1 MAQLTEVAPLITA
14 PAGMDPVRI
23 LVVDDNATNRK
34 LIQAILKREG
44 FELIEASDGAT
55 AIRLARELHPNLV
68 LLDVM
73 MPEQDG
79 YEVCKQLKRDPAT
92 AETPVIFLSAKA
104 LPSDR
109 VRGLELGA
117 VDYVTKPF
125 SRHEILARVRTHLEN
140 RILHDSLRRANEEL
154 REKQRKI
161 DEGLV
166 AAALIQR
173 SLLPADEWR
182 TRQPEAHFGWCF
194 LPSERVGGDVFNI
207 HRLDPDHVGIYV
219 LDVAGHGV
227 AAAMVAVSVAQR
239 MNPQSGSLLKER
251 LDTPPFYRVREPEG
265 VLAGLDADFPIERFG
280 RFFTMSYVLLNLR
293 TGRLRH
299 ASAGHPQ
306 PIVQRR
312 TGELVFLDASGVVG
326 LGGVIPFRGGEVS
339 LQPGDRLFVYTDGI
353 ADAGVT
359 HGERFGV
366 NRLERVLGRCAERP
380 IQSACDDVLR
390 AVVEFAGGT
399 RSDDVTF
406 VGMEFRGS
414 ERRTARG
421 AAA

>member
-1 MAQLTEVAPLITA
+1 
-14 PAGMDPVRI
+14 
-23 LVVDDNATNRK
+23 
-34 LIQAILKREG
+34 
-44 FELIEASDGAT
+44 
-55 AIRLARELHPNLV
+55 
-68 LLDVM
+68 
-73 MPEQDG
+73 
-79 YEVCKQLKRDPAT
+79 
-92 AETPVIFLSAKA
+92 
-104 LPSDR
+104 
-109 VRGLELGA
+109 
-117 VDYVTKPF
+117 
-125 SRHEILARVRTHLEN
+125 
-140 RILHDSLRRANEEL
+140 
-154 REKQRKI
+154 
-161 DEGLV
+161 
-166 AAALIQR
+166 
-173 SLLPADEWR
+173 
-182 TRQPEAHFGWCF
+182 
-194 LPSERVGGDVFNI
+194 VGGDVFNI

-312 TGELVFLDASGVVG
+312 TGELVFLDASGPIVG